1 MKTKE
6 ILKKFLQA
14 LGVIAIALVFVGL
27 GNWQLDRAAVVK
39 ELNAAAK
46 VIDPKIYSLSDLAAP
61 TVALDSR
68 NVNKQVAVSGF
79 YVANFKAP
87 LQSDKDGVVSDWE
100 VALLQVDGSGPLS
113 GILVV
118 RGLWADRLLNP
129 DIAMSTRIE
138 LVGTMQPHQNDDR
151 TENVPGVISRLDSSV
166 IVGQAD
172 LQLYDGFIVAQSE
185 DTRAGEL
192 QRTRVVAEAPVSR
205 VAGYYWQHIS
215 YVAIWWLMAAIVLYL
230 PFYRRKAGKEA
241 IGLPL

>member
-1 MKTKE
+1 MKTRA
-6 ILKKFLQA
+6 IVKKFFQV
-14 LGVIAIALVFVGL
+14 LGVIAIALVLVGL

-39 ELNAAAK
+39 ELNASGK
-46 VIDPKIYSLSDLAAP
+46 VIDPKVYSLGELAAP

-79 YVANFKAP
+79 YTANFRAP
-87 LQSDKDGVVSDWE
+87 LQSDNEGVVSDWE
-100 VALLQVDGSGPLS
+100 VALLQVDASDPIS

-118 RGLWADRLLNP
+118 RGLWSDRLLNP
-129 DIAMSTRIE
+129 EISMSTKIE
-138 LVGTMQPHQNDDR
+138 LAGTMQPHQNDDR
-151 TENVPGVISRLDSSV
+151 ADNVPGVISRLDSSV
-166 IVGQAD
+166 IVGQFD

-185 DTRAGEL
+185 VTRSGEL

-230 PFYRRKAGKEA
+230 PFYRRSIAS
-241 IGLPL
+241 

>member
-1 MKTKE
+1 MKTRS
-6 ILKKFLQA
+6 IINKFLQA
-14 LGVIAIALVFVGL
+14 LGVMALALVCVGL
-27 GNWQLDRAAVVK
+27 GNWQLDRAGIVK

-46 VIDPKIYSLSDLAAP
+46 VIDLKVYSLSELAAP

-79 YVANFKAP
+79 YIANFKAP
-87 LQSDKDGVVSDWE
+87 LQSDKEGVVSDWE
-100 VALLQVDGSGPLS
+100 VALLQVDGSDPIS

-118 RGLWADRLLNP
+118 RGLWSDRLLNP
-129 DIAMSTRIE
+129 EVAMSTKID

-151 TENVPGVISRLDSSV
+151 AENVPGIISRLDSSV

-172 LQLYDGFIVAQSE
+172 LQLFDGFIVAQSE
-185 DTRAGEL
+185 ATRSDEL
-192 QRTRVVAEAPVSR
+192 IRTRVVAEAPVSR

-230 PFYRRKAGKEA
+230 PFYRRSIAS
-241 IGLPL
+241 